1 MKIRVQTTLAS
12 AAMAIALSTLPAAQ
26 GASHGQNPCNPCA
39 AKINPCNPCNPC
51 AAKLNP
57 CNPCNPCAAKA
68 NPCNPCNPC
77 AAKANPCNPC
87 NPCAAKNPCNP
98 CAAKN
103 PCNPCAARAGVD
115 PRRVTRPAGM
125 QMAVGSTVDG
135 KKLWNSTKLSTNGLS
150 CATCHDG
157 GKQFSATFAK
167 PYPHY
172 VAMADAQSG
181 LKKVDLD
188 EMVQF
193 CMVVPM
199 AADPL
204 PWNSEALADL
214 TAYTAKVQKAFIKTA
229 ATNPC
234 NPCAARNPCNPCNP
248 CAVKRNPCNP
258 CAAKNP
264 CNPCAVKNNPCG
276 ASG

>member
-1 MKIRVQTTLAS
+1 
-12 AAMAIALSTLPAAQ
+12 
-26 GASHGQNPCNPCA
+26 
-39 AKINPCNPCNPC
+39 
-51 AAKLNP
+51 
-57 CNPCNPCAAKA
+57 
-68 NPCNPCNPC
+68 
-77 AAKANPCNPC
+77 
-87 NPCAAKNPCNP
+87 
-98 CAAKN
+98 
-103 PCNPCAARAGVD
+103 
-115 PRRVTRPAGM
+115 
-125 QMAVGSTVDG
+125 MAVGSTLDG
-135 KKLWNSTKLSTNGLS
+135 EKLWNSTKLSTNGLS

-204 PWNSEALADL
+204 PWGSEALADL
-214 TAYTAKVQKAFIKTA
+214 TAYTAKVHKAFMKTA
-229 ATNPC
+229 A
-234 NPCAARNPCNPCNP
+234 A
-248 CAVKRNPCNP
+248 NPCNP

-264 CNPCAVKNNPCG
+264 CNPCNPCAAKANPCNPCAAKANPCNPCAAKNPCNPCNPCAVKKNPCNPCG
-276 ASG
+276 VSG